1 MTTIDGKQLVK
12 RARTKLGLQELAAKL
27 GVVRQTLWRYES
39 GDPVPKRVQLAII
52 ALLAEAEQ
60 SDRSLP

>member
-39 GDPVPKRVQLAII
+39 GDPVPKRVQLAIL